1 LARPR
6 SILAAALMAAL
17 ILAGALIW
25 YRPYLTARSNAISEV
40 PAPSALFAVSEF
52 SVPAG
57 GRACMD
63 SVTVNPN
70 SRVAA
75 FMLRPARPTPAG
87 GPPVDLVLSAPGY
100 RATLHV
106 PGGYPGGSVALS
118 IASPPRAEIGTA
130 CFVNRGRS
138 TVLLDGTTE
147 ARTVSRS
154 RVLVDGYTA
163 VGDIALTFYDSRSRS
178 LLDGLGEVF
187 GHASNLT
194 DRLVPV
200 WLIWLL
206 SALVALGVPC
216 GMTVALYHALRT
228 DERSGRI

>member
-1 LARPR
+1 
-6 SILAAALMAAL
+6 MATL

-52 SVPAG
+52 PVPAG

-75 FMLRPARPTPAG
+75 FMLRPARPTPVG

-106 PGGYPGGSVALS
+106 PGRYPGGSVALP
-118 IASPPRAEIGTA
+118 IAPPPRAEIGTA

-138 TVLLDGTTE
+138 TVLFDGTTE

-154 RVLVDGYTA
+154 HVLLDGHTA
-163 VGDIALTFYDSRSRS
+163 VGDIALAFYDNRSRS
-178 LLDGLGEVF
+178 LLDRLGEVF

-206 SALVALGVPC
+206 VVLIALGVPC
-216 GMTVALYHALRT
+216 GMTAAFYRALRA